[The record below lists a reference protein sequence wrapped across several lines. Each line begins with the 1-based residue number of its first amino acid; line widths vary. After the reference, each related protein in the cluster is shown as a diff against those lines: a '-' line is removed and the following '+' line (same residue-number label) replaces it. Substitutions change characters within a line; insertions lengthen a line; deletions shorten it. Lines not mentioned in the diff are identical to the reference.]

1 MERHAIQLCGF
12 HQQCWTIQ
20 EKAETWADSEL
31 GTRQARAAD
40 QAGVFCACYTVWFQC
55 LVVLG
60 GVMYLPVATPD
71 KAI

>member
-40 QAGVFCACYTVWFQC
+40 QAGVFCACYTV
-55 LVVLG
+55 
-60 GVMYLPVATPD
+60 
-71 KAI
+71 